1 MGVLVPGKIKNVAAV
16 LMQAVPFCDGV
27 GFHVQVRIR
36 AERRIMGDVRF
47 SRQVRISDGGA
58 LVGEVG
64 VPDKEK

>member
-27 GFHVQVRIR
+27 GFHVQVLI
-36 AERRIMGDVRF
+36 A
-47 SRQVRISDGGA
+47 DGGA
-58 LVGEVG
+58 LAGEVG